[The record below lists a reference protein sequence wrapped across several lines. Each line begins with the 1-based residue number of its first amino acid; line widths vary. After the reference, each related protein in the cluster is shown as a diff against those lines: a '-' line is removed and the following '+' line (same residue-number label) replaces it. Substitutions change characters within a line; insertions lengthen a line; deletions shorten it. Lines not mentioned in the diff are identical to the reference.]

1 MIYIIAF
8 SFVGLCLIVYLS
20 YMYSCYAEEIR
31 IKRLEDDYEL
41 HTDNQFYLTVFK
53 LMTTYELLTRF
64 ENIDIMMEDACKL
77 YNNDSKFREL
87 CYKNGIKP
95 RMLEYIKSH
104 SKAVVVIHSS
114 VSS

>member
-41 HTDNQFYLTVFK
+41 HTDYQFYLTVFK

-64 ENIDIMMEDACKL
+64 EGIDTMMEDARKL
-77 YNNDSKFREL
+77 YSESADFRRI
-87 CYKNGIKP
+87 CYKNGIKT
-95 RMLEYIKSH
+95 RIEKQC
-104 SKAVVVIHSS
+104 KF
-114 VSS
+114 